1 MSVDIVNLIES
12 NPITKFNGNYQ
23 SKLIE
28 KVRNNFTS
36 YEQQLFLSSFYCFL
50 KYDNKIDFVIDFVI
64 DLDNIWK
71 WLGFSQKVRAKEL
84 LEKFFTINKDYKF
97 LLSLEGKQKNTIF
110 ALEASGEKKDVRGGH
125 NKETFMLNVDT
136 FKKFCLKAET
146 KKADEIHDY
155 FIKLE
160 TIMFEIANEE
170 CHELTQQLKKIE
182 TAKNKEIEEKLIK
195 QKELDNEKFL
205 LKQFNNA
212 GNMVYI
218 IKVKTFENGTYVV
231 KIGESRIGITGRYNE
246 HKSKYEECIL
256 LDCFSVN
263 KSKDFEHFL
272 HSHNI
277 IKPNIVKNLP
287 NHTSENELFL
297 IGSNL
302 TYKLLSKIVNDNID
316 NYNYKVNELLLE
328 IENLKF
334 KSQENVTST
343 YVNKDNE
350 LLNEIINTNKIL
362 LSKVNSLEQTNKEIL
377 TKLNSQ
383 QEKKIV
389 TGFNQQ
395 LPNLGPRLQKINPE
409 TLQLIKVYESV
420 TEAMNESK
428 HIKRPSVM
436 KAIKENI
443 IYCGFRWILVERNL
457 DPNVIHEIK
466 PTKETKVQNLGYIAQ
481 LDKDKT
487 NILNVYIDRK
497 TAAHFNGYVSLSAL
511 DNPVKNNSLANG
523 FYYMLYNNCDK
534 ELTRKFEEINGT
546 PILYKNGV
554 GQYDA
559 NNNLIKEFE
568 CKYDCIK
575 SLAISD
581 KTLTKALTKNIAYN
595 GHYYREIGEKLKM
608 I

>member
-12 NPITKFNGNYQ
+12 NPITKFNGNYK

-28 KVRNNFTS
+28 KVKNIFTD
-36 YEQQLFLSSFYCFL
+36 YEQKLFLSSFYCYL
-50 KYDNKIDFVIDFVI
+50 KYDSKNDFVI
-64 DLDNIWK
+64 DLDNVWK
-71 WLGFSQKVRAKEL
+71 WLDFNQKVKAKVL
-84 LEKFFTINKDYKF
+84 LENHFILNRDYTKS
-97 LLSLEGKQKNTIF
+97 LSHEGKQTPHVK
-110 ALEASGEKKDVRGGH
+110 GGH

-160 TIMFEIANEE
+160 TIMFETANEE
-170 CHELTQQLKKIE
+170 CRELTQQLKKIE
-182 TAKNKEIEEKLIK
+182 TTKNKEMEEKLIK

-218 IKVKTFENGTYVV
+218 IKVKTYENGSYVV
-231 KIGESRIGITGRYNE
+231 KIGESRIGIVGRYNE
-246 HKSKYEECIL
+246 HKSKYEECLL
-256 LDCFSVN
+256 LDCFCVN

-272 HSHNI
+272 HSHSI

-287 NHTSENELFL
+287 NHDSENELFL
-297 IGSNL
+297 IGGNL
-302 TYKLLSKIVNDNID
+302 TYKVLSKIVNDNID

-334 KSQENVTST
+334 KNQQQNTNT
-343 YVNKDNE
+343 GNDNE
-350 LLNEIINTNKIL
+350 LLKEIINTNKIL

-389 TGFNQQ
+389 TGFNEQ

-409 TLQLIKVYESV
+409 TLQLTKVYESV

-428 HIKRPSVM
+428 NIKRPSVM
-436 KAIKENI
+436 KAVAENT
-443 IYCGFRWILVERNL
+443 IYCGFRWLLVERNL
-457 DPNVIHEIK
+457 DPNIIHEIK
-466 PTKETKVQNLGYIAQ
+466 PTKETKVVNLGYIAQ
-481 LDKDKT
+481 IDKDKT
-487 NILNVYIDRK
+487 NIVNVYIDRK
-497 TAAHFNGYVSLSAL
+497 TAAHFNGYESLSAL

-523 FYYMLYNNCDK
+523 FYYMLYNNCDD
-534 ELTRKFEEINGT
+534 ELTSKFEEINGI
-546 PILYKNGV
+546 PMLYKNGV
-554 GQYDA
+554 GQYDT
-559 NNNLIKEFE
+559 NNNLIKKFE

-581 KTLTKALTKNIAYN
+581 KTLTKALTKNIPYN
-595 GHYYREIGEKLKM
+595 GHYYKEIGEKLKM
-608 I
+608 V

>member
-1 MSVDIVNLIES
+1 MDIIKAFNANDLHTEVVIKGTKTDPLFRANDIGIILEINNIRMSI
-12 NPITKFNGNYQ
+12 
-23 SKLIE
+23 
-28 KVRNNFTS
+28 
-36 YEQQLFLSSFYCFL
+36 
-50 KYDNKIDFVIDFVI
+50 IDFDESEKRAVSSTDSTGRMQDVTFLTEKGLYKVLFRSRKPIAQRFQDWVCEVIKEIRLNGIYELQQEIV
-64 DLDNIWK
+64 
-71 WLGFSQKVRAKEL
+71 QKQKEL
-84 LEKFFTINKDYKF
+84 EQT
-97 LLSLEGKQKNTIF
+97 KNEMS
-110 ALEASGEKKDVRGGH
+110 A
-125 NKETFMLNVDT
+125 
-136 FKKFCLKAET
+136 
-146 KKADEIHDY
+146 
-155 FIKLE
+155 
-160 TIMFEIANEE
+160 
-170 CHELTQQLKKIE
+170 IE
-182 TAKNKEIEEKLIK
+182 TTKNKEMEEKLIK

-218 IKVKTFENGTYVV
+218 IKVKTYENGSYVV

-246 HKSKYEECIL
+246 HKSKYEECVL
-256 LDCFSVN
+256 LDCFCVN

-272 HSHNI
+272 HCHST

-287 NHTSENELFL
+287 NHDSENELFL
-297 IGSNL
+297 IGGNL
-302 TYKLLSKIVNDNID
+302 TYKILLKIVNDNID

-334 KSQENVTST
+334 KNQENAMNTFS
-343 YVNKDNE
+343 NKDNE
-350 LLNEIINTNKIL
+350 LLKEIIHTNKIL

-377 TKLNSQ
+377 SKLNSQ

-409 TLQLIKVYESV
+409 TLQLTKAYESV

-428 HIKRPSVM
+428 NIKRPSIM
-436 KAIKENI
+436 KAIAENT
-443 IYCGFRWILVERNL
+443 IYCGFRWLLVERNL
-457 DPNVIHEIK
+457 DPNIIHEIK

-487 NILNVYIDRK
+487 NIVNVYIDRK
-497 TAAHFNGYVSLSAL
+497 TAANFNGYTSSSAL

-523 FYYMLYNNCDK
+523 FYYMLYNNCDD
-534 ELTRKFEEINGT
+534 ELTSKFEEINGA
-546 PILYKNGV
+546 PMLYKNGV
-554 GQYDA
+554 GQYDT

-581 KTLTKALTKNIAYN
+581 KTLTKALTKNIPYN
-595 GHYYREIGEKLKM
+595 GHYYKEIGAKLKM

>member
-28 KVRNNFTS
+28 KVKNIFTS
-36 YEQQLFLSSFYCFL
+36 YEQQLFLSSFYCYF
-50 KYDNKIDFVIDFVI
+50 KYNNKTDFVI

-71 WLGFSQKVRAKEL
+71 WLGFGQKVNAKRV
-84 LEKFFTINKDYKF
+84 LEKNFIIDDDYKI
-97 LLSLEGKQKNTIF
+97 LLCQLAKQDDKIH
-110 ALEASGEKKDVRGGH
+110 GGH
-125 NKETFMLNVDT
+125 NKEIIMLNVDT
-136 FKKFCLKAET
+136 FKKFCLKADT
-146 KKADEIHDY
+146 SKANEIHDY

-182 TAKNKEIEEKLIK
+182 TTKNKEMEEKLIK

-218 IKVKTFENGTYVV
+218 IKVKTFENGSYVV

-256 LDCFSVN
+256 LDCFCVN

-272 HSHNI
+272 HSHSI

-287 NHTSENELFL
+287 NHDSENELFL

-302 TYKLLSKIVNDNID
+302 TYKVLSKIVNDNID

-334 KSQENVTST
+334 KNQQQNTNT
-343 YVNKDNE
+343 GNDNE
-350 LLNEIINTNKIL
+350 LLKEIIHTNKML

-377 TKLNSQ
+377 SKLNSQ

-389 TGFNQQ
+389 TGFNEQ

-409 TLQLIKVYESV
+409 TLQLTKVYESV

-436 KAIKENI
+436 KAITENT
-443 IYCGFRWILVERNL
+443 IYCGFRWLLVERNL
-457 DPNVIHEIK
+457 DPNIIHEIK
-466 PTKETKVQNLGYIAQ
+466 PTKETKVVNLGYIAQ
-481 LDKDKT
+481 IDKDKT
-487 NILNVYIDRK
+487 NIVNVYIDRK
-497 TAAHFNGYVSLSAL
+497 TAANFNGYTSSAAL
-511 DNPVKNNSLANG
+511 DNPVKNNSLSNG
-523 FYYMLYNNCDK
+523 FYYMLYNNCDE
-534 ELTRKFEEINGT
+534 ELTSKFEEINGI
-546 PILYKNGV
+546 PMLYKNGV
-554 GQYDA
+554 GQYDT

-581 KTLTKALTKNIAYN
+581 KTLTKALTKNIPYN
-595 GHYYREIGEKLKM
+595 GHYYKEIGAKLKM